1 MTIRERKDRSRVDF
15 RKERNAILRERP
27 IQWFPVV
34 IMLTSH
40 QMESANSSNSPRV
53 IIQGVATSG
62 LIAGWSTDCKP
73 LRVNHGFV
81 VESTNPFITLTKLYR
96 TWRNRSNKVFL
107 LISKPQLK
115 NFCSNFTKISIFL
128 DSLNFLYSFFRDRL
142 LNKTDCLIIW
152 NSFVST

>member
-1 MTIRERKDRSRVDF
+1 
-15 RKERNAILRERP
+15 
-27 IQWFPVV
+27 
-34 IMLTSH
+34 MLTSH

-81 VESTNPFITLTKLYR
+81 DESTNPFITLIKPYS

-107 LISKPQLK
+107 LISKPRK
-115 NFCSNFTKISIFL
+115 DFYSNSTKISIFL
-128 DSLNFLYSFFRDRL
+128 NSVNFLYSFFRDRL

-152 NSFVST
+152 NSFVSMEEFRVNYTLQVKYKISLADRSKASEVFER